1 MISGHPLT
9 GTMPLG
15 PQGLR
20 PAVWMRRGLLRDRQE
35 WQRRR
40 VCSTKRKA
48 GSAFADFDSFV
59 EFETA
64 PDLRTAVDKL
74 DQREFKGQRVTCVAN
89 VGFPALSRWLIR
101 SPFLDPTRHP
111 AR

>member
-9 GTMPLG
+9 GIMPLG
-15 PQGLR
+15 PQGFR
-20 PAVWMRRGLLRDRQE
+20 PAVWMRRGLLRDRQK
-35 WQRRR
+35 WQWRR

-48 GSAFADFDSFV
+48 GSALVADFDSFV

-89 VGFPALSRWLIR
+89 VGCLALSRWLI
-101 SPFLDPTRHP
+101 F
-111 AR
+111 